1 MVHLRR
7 RTKLFKSGF
16 ISILGRPNVGKST
29 FFNKVLGDKISIVTN
44 KPQTTRNRISGIKNF
59 PDAQMIFLDT
69 PGIHKPKNPL
79 NRAIVK
85 AAQETIGNADILL
98 MLVEANSDVRQ
109 HDVLITESLRSVK
122 VPVLLVINKIDLI
135 EKKYLLPLIDKF
147 RKLYN
152 YKEIFPIC
160 ALNGEGITDL
170 VNSIK
175 DNLPEGPRLFPEDIL
190 TDATERFIA
199 SEFIREQITIFT
211 KQEIPY
217 SSAVV
222 VDSFKEDEDKNLI
235 KISAT
240 INVEKESQKA
250 IMIGK
255 RGIMLKNIGT
265 QARKHMENLF
275 GARVFLELF
284 VRVRK
289 DWTNSE
295 RMLTE
300 FGLIKR

>member
-1 MVHLRR
+1 M
-7 RTKLFKSGF
+7 FKSGF

-29 FFNKVLGDKISIVTN
+29 FFNTVLGDKISIVTN

-109 HDVLITESLRSVK
+109 HDLLVTESLRSVK
-122 VPVLLVINKIDLI
+122 VPVFLVINKIDLI

-147 RKLYN
+147 SKLYN

-170 VNSIK
+170 INSIK

-222 VDSFKEDEDKNLI
+222 IDSFKEDEDKNLI

-265 QARKHMENLF
+265 QARKQMENLF

-289 DWTNSE
+289 DWTNSN

>member
-1 MVHLRR
+1 
-7 RTKLFKSGF
+7 LFKSGF

-29 FFNKVLGDKISIVTN
+29 FFNTVLGDKISIVTN

-98 MLVEANSDVRQ
+98 MLVEANTDVRQ
-109 HDVLITESLRSVK
+109 HDLLVTESLRSVK
-122 VPVLLVINKIDLI
+122 VPVFLVINKIDLI

-147 RKLYN
+147 SKLYN

-170 VNSIK
+170 INSIK
-175 DNLPEGPRLFPEDIL
+175 DNLPESPRLFPEDIL

-199 SEFIREQITIFT
+199 SEFIREQITLFT

-222 VDSFKEDEDKNLI
+222 IDSFKEDEDKSLI

-255 RGIMLKNIGT
+255 KGVMLKNIGT
-265 QARKHMENLF
+265 QSRRQMENLF

-289 DWTNSE
+289 DWTNSQ

>member
-1 MVHLRR
+1 
-7 RTKLFKSGF
+7 LFKSGF

-29 FFNKVLGDKISIVTN
+29 FFNTVLGDKISIVTN

-122 VPVLLVINKIDLI
+122 VPVFLVINKIDLI

-147 RKLYN
+147 SKLYN
-152 YKEIFPIC
+152 YKEIFPIS

-170 VNSIK
+170 INSIK

-255 RGIMLKNIGT
+255 NGVMLKNIGT
-265 QARKHMENLF
+265 QARKQMENLF